1 MADIIL
7 AGSTSGSITVSSPAI
22 SGTNTLTL
30 PAVTDTLVGLAATQT
45 LTNKTL
51 TAPNLGTP
59 STLVLTNATGLAAAA
74 MPAGSVL
81 QVVSTTKTD
90 TQASTSAAFIDI
102 TGLSASITPSSASNK
117 VLVLW
122 SVNGSQAVAVS
133 AVYLKLLRNSTD
145 IAIGTGS
152 MGSRIPCSSGI
163 ASPAASIL
171 ASPASGNFLDSP
183 ASTSSVTYK
192 LQIAATAGSAL
203 AYVNRTDGDADNA
216 SYGRGASTITV
227 MEIAG

>member
-1 MADIIL
+1 MSSVVVSGD
-7 AGSTSGSITVSSPAI
+7 TSGAITISAPAI

-45 LTNKTL
+45 LTNKSIVATQL
-51 TAPNLGTP
+51 TGT
-59 STLVLTNATGLAAAA
+59 VAAARL
-74 MPAGSVL
+74 PAGSVL

-90 TQASTSAAFIDI
+90 TQASTSVAFIDI

>member
-1 MADIIL
+1 MSSVVVSGD
-7 AGSTSGSITVSSPAI
+7 TSGAITIAAPAI

-30 PAVTDTLVGLAATQT
+30 PAVTDTLVGKATTDT
-45 LTNKTL
+45 LTNKSIVASQL
-51 TAPNLGTP
+51 TGT
-59 STLVLTNATGLAAAA
+59 VAAARL
-74 MPAGSVL
+74 PAGSVL

-163 ASPAASIL
+163 ASSAASIL

-203 AYVNRTDGDADNA
+203 AYVNRTDGDADGA